1 MTSTDRALAEESTGD
16 VPARELALRM
26 LWITLRLILVY
37 CLADEFQPFFY
48 QAF

>member
-1 MTSTDRALAEESTGD
+1 MSTDTDTISPSSIGRPGS
-16 VPARELALRM
+16 RLALRM
-26 LWITLRLILVY
+26 AWIGVQLILVY

>member
-1 MTSTDRALAEESTGD
+1 MNCEADKTFAPVEEISRRD
-16 VPARELALRM
+16 FARRIM
-26 LWITLRLILVY
+26 WIVVQLILVY